1 MDQALRNSDT
11 SGQQSKSAL
20 NPLLMLVVMFAAPFI
35 IAAILI
41 SLRDPSSFA
50 TTQNGTLIEPPF
62 TIKLHTIF
70 DMEGATLTEEKL
82 LGKWRIIYLT
92 DSECNAEC
100 LQKKG
105 ILVNLHKA
113 LGKDQSRVVMI
124 TSPSTTVTT
133 LQDIGYQ
140 ALYLEKEC
148 VLLMDQHGHVM
159 MHYSPTANA
168 SGILKDIRKLLKYS
182 HA

>member
-1 MDQALRNSDT
+1 MEQALRNSDT
-11 SGQQSKSAL
+11 TGQQSKSGL
-20 NPLLMLVVMFAAPFI
+20 NPLLVLAVMFAAPLI
-35 IAAILI
+35 IAAILL

-62 TIKLHTIF
+62 TIKLHTMF
-70 DMEGATLTEEKL
+70 DLEGAALSEETV
-82 LGKWRIIYLT
+82 LGKWSVIYLT
-92 DSECNAEC
+92 DNECDTQC

-113 LGKDQSRVVMI
+113 LGKDQSKVVMI
-124 TSPSTTVTT
+124 TSPSTMATT
-133 LQDIGYQ
+133 SQDIGYQ

-148 VLLMDQHGHVM
+148 VLLMDQHGHIM
-159 MHYSPTANA
+159 MHYGPTANA

-182 HA
+182 HV